1 MEMLVMCQ
9 IMDFGLDFLMLYV
22 WGGLPNV
29 AARV

>member
-1 MEMLVMCQ
+1 MLAMCQ
-9 IMDFGLDFLMLYV
+9 IMNFELDFLMFYI

>member
-1 MEMLVMCQ
+1 MLVMCQ
-9 IMDFGLDFLMLYV
+9 IMNFELDFLMLYI

>member
-1 MEMLVMCQ
+1 MLAMCQ
-9 IMDFGLDFLMLYV
+9 IMNFELDFLILYV

>member
-1 MEMLVMCQ
+1 MLAMCQ
-9 IMDFGLDFLMLYV
+9 IMNFELDFLILYI

>member
-1 MEMLVMCQ
+1 MLAMCQ
-9 IMDFGLDFLMLYV
+9 KMNFELDFLMLCI

>member
-1 MEMLVMCQ
+1 MLAMCQ
-9 IMDFGLDFLMLYV
+9 IMNFELDFLMLCI

>member
-1 MEMLVMCQ
+1 MLAMCQ
-9 IMDFGLDFLMLYV
+9 IMNFELDFLMLCV